1 MTLANIAPITFLHVP
16 DKAAAR
22 AFYSDVLGLT
32 LVSEDDFALVYDL
45 AGTMLRVSLVPDYV
59 PHAHTVLG
67 WRVADMDAAVDAL
80 AARGVTFLTYDGFGQ
95 DARGIWSAP
104 DGSARVAWFNDPFG
118 NNLSL
123 TQTG

>member
-16 DKAAAR
+16 DKTAAR

-67 WRVADMDAAVDAL
+67 WRVADMDAAVDTL

-104 DGSARVAWFNDPFG
+104 DGTARVAWFNDPFG